1 MEMLVLLGSFLA
13 IGGYLLGSFSSA
25 VVVSRLMELP
35 DPRTQG
41 SGNPGATNVLRL
53 GGKKAALITLV
64 LDILKGVLAVL
75 IARWLTVSPDILAS
89 VVFAVFLGHLF
100 PIFFAFQG
108 GKGVA
113 TAFGAFLV
121 LSWPVAL
128 TALVIWLTV
137 ALLFRYSSAAS
148 LMAAALTPLAMF
160 WFTTEWIYILINFLM
175 SLLLIWRHRS
185 NIRNLIAGTEIKI
198 GAKPTINHE

>member
-64 LDILKGVLAVL
+64 LDILKGVLAVF